1 MGLLSNKSGRDMD
14 KIAAVCLTPVD
25 PEVISVQGP
34 VKVMLLC
41 GAAEMVVQAALAAGL

>member
-34 VKVMLLC
+34 VKVMLLDY
-41 GAAEMVVQAALAAGL
+41 ALD